1 MPTQTTLDQETR
13 DIVKSTVPVLQKH
26 GAEIT
31 ARFYELMFA
40 NHPELKNIFNQTNQ
54 RKGDQAH
61 ALANTVYAAAAHID
75 HLEEILPHVKPIA
88 HKHRSLNIKPE
99 HYPIVGKH
107 LLLAMKELLD
117 EKATPQFIEAWEKA
131 YQEIAQVFISVE
143 QDMYEEVENN
153 TGGWVDYRP
162 FKVVKKEVESDV
174 ITSFYLQPADGNPFP
189 TYQPGQYIT
198 IKADIEG
205 EPYTHLRQYTLSCA
219 PGNPYYRISVKRED
233 ACDDNPAGIVS
244 TYLHEHVNEGDT
256 LPISAPAGDFVLN
269 QNDEKPLV
277 LLSGGVGIT
286 PMMSM
291 LDTVI
296 KEQPNR
302 EVLFIHA
309 TKSGS
314 HHAMKEHVTQI
325 ESAHPQV
332 TSYTVYSEPLKEDDS
347 DYDRDG
353 HIDYEWLT
361 SVLPTNQAEFYFCG
375 PEGFMRSMYQILK
388 KFHVAEENIHFEFFG
403 PAQVIAAS

>member
-1 MPTQTTLDQETR
+1 MTTSSLDQQTR
-13 DIVKSTVPVLQKH
+13 EIVKSTVPVLQEH

-54 RKGDQAH
+54 RKGDQPK
-61 ALANTVYAAAAHID
+61 ALANTVYAAATHID
-75 HLEEILPHVKPIA
+75 NLEEILPHVKPIA
-88 HKHRSLNIKPE
+88 HKHRSLNVKPE

-107 LLLAMKELLD
+107 LLLAMKELLGD
-117 EKATPQFIEAWEKA
+117 KATPQFIEAWEKA
-131 YQEIAQVFISVE
+131 YQEIAQVFITVE
-143 QDMYEEVENN
+143 HNMYQDVKSN
-153 TGGWVDYRP
+153 TGGWVGYRP
-162 FKVVKKEVESDV
+162 FKVVKKEIESDV
-174 ITSFYLQPADGNPFP
+174 ITSFYLQPTDDKPFP

-233 ACDDNPAGIVS
+233 ARNNNPAGIVS
-244 TYLHEHVNEGDT
+244 TYLHKHVNEGDT
-256 LPISAPAGDFVLN
+256 LPISAPAGDFILDE
-269 QNDEKPLV
+269 NDAKPLV
-277 LLSGGVGIT
+277 LLSAGVGIT
-286 PMMSM
+286 PMVSM

-296 KEQPNR
+296 KQQPNR
-302 EVLFIHA
+302 DVIFIHA
-309 TKSGS
+309 AKSGK

-325 ESAHPQV
+325 KNTYQQV
-332 TSYTVYSEPLKEDDS
+332 TSYTVYSEPQQEDHGH
-347 DYDRDG
+347 YDREG

-361 SVLPTNQAEFYFCG
+361 SILPTNQAAFYFCG
-375 PEGFMRSMYQILK
+375 PEGFMRSMYQFLK
-388 KFHVAEENIHFEFFG
+388 KLHVADENIHFEFFG